1 MQNLVFDTKKDREQ
15 LENFG
20 PDPGPDKS
28 KIIVPVPVPV
38 KTKILVPGS
47 RLLYRSLIIRKLFN
61 AYHFMNLLNV
71 LDFPTKTFF
80 PENFWTKCF

>member
-1 MQNLVFDTKKDREQ
+1 MHHLVFDTKKKDREQ

-20 PDPGPDKS
+20 PGPGPGPGPAKS

-38 KTKILVPGS
+38 RTKILVPGPGP
-47 RLLYRSLIIRKLFN
+47 LCRSVIIRKLFN

-71 LDFPTKTFF
+71 LAGKSRTF
-80 PENFWTKCF
+80 